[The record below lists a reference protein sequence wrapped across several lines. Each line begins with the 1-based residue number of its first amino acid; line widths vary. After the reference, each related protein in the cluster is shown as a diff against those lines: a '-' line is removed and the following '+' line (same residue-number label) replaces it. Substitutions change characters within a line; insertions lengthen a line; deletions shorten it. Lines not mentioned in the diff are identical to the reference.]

1 MKVSEIRIKVYTL
14 NDIPVSRVPQV
25 ITHYID
31 SSLAKTE
38 ELLNYHENN
47 QFKNYCFNSLY
58 PIEKDMV
65 YKKDRIYTFIVRTV
79 DVDLA
84 RYFSE
89 KLSNHCTNELKGL
102 TVENQI
108 IPKKTIDELYT
119 LTPIILKTDNGYWK
133 NTMSVD
139 EFEKRLFENAV
150 KKYNEY
156 ANVKIN
162 EDFQFYT
169 NIKFLN
175 KNPISIQYKRIHL
188 LGDKICIKI
197 ADNEQAQ
204 DLAYFIVGTGLCE
217 MNSRGYGYCNYHWL

>member
-1 MKVSEIRIKVYTL
+1 MKVFEIRVKIYTL
-14 NDIPVSRVPQV
+14 DDISVSRASIV
-25 ITHYID
+25 IAHFID
-31 SSLAKTE
+31 SSLAKNE
-38 ELLNYHENN
+38 KLLDYHKNN

-58 PIEKDMV
+58 PLEKDMV

-89 KLSNHCTNELKGL
+89 KLRNHCTNELKGL
-102 TVENQI
+102 TVENRI
-108 IPKKTIDELYT
+108 IPRKTIDELYT
-119 LTPIILKTDNGYWK
+119 LTPIIQKTDDGYWK

-197 ADNEQAQ
+197 ADNQQAQ

-217 MNSRGYGYCNYHWL
+217 MNSRGYGYCNYRWL

>member
-1 MKVSEIRIKVYTL
+1 MKVSEIRVKVYTL
-14 NDIPVSRVPQV
+14 NDIPVSRVTPV

-108 IPKKTIDELYT
+108 IPRKTIDELYT

-139 EFEKRLFENAV
+139 AFEKRLFENAV

-156 ANVKIN
+156 VNMKIN

-175 KNPISIQYKRIHL
+175 KNPISMKYKRIHL
-188 LGDKICIKI
+188 LGDKICLKI

-204 DLAYFIVGTGLCE
+204 DLAYFVVGTGLCE